1 MSIALVRLGW
11 ILLFIT
17 PSAVE
22 LSVWMGVRGCG
33 WPISRSICLMCT
45 ASFALIYNAPNSASA
60 ADDITA
66 LIICEMFRIAPL
78 LGGKGAL
85 DER

>member
-1 MSIALVRLGW
+1 MSIAFVRFGW

-33 WPISRSICLMCT
+33 
-45 ASFALIYNAPNSASA
+45 F
-60 ADDITA
+60 
-66 LIICEMFRIAPL
+66 FHF
-78 LGGKGAL
+78 GKDL
-85 DER
+85 S